1 MSGWQIALIAYVTAA
16 ITTFLPVL
24 RLLVRKV
31 ELNGGGPAF
40 DDSPHFTPEQ
50 KLLLSQHYE
59 RLRGTLGFWKTSAAR
74 YKAFHVYALTWITI
88 STVMVPILAQA
99 VGTDQWSKW
108 FLSIVGAHA
117 ALLLG
122 ATRTFRIESSFKA
135 FRQAESEFYD
145 LYRRLLDRPQAF
157 GNSREE
163 QLPAYFERVEKVRQ
177 LARSAEIDNFPT
189 VEDALQNPSNAPAAS
204 T

>member
-1 MSGWQIALIAYVTAA
+1 VSGWQTALLAYVTAA
-16 ITTFLPVL
+16 TATFLPVL

-31 ELNGGGPAF
+31 KPNGGGPGF
-40 DDSPHFTPEQ
+40 DDSPHFTPEE

-59 RLRGTLGFWKTSAAR
+59 RLRGTLGFWKTAAAR
-74 YKAFHVYALTWITI
+74 YKAFHVYALAWITI

-108 FLSIVGAHA
+108 FLSVVGAHA
-117 ALLLG
+117 ALLLA

-145 LYRRLLDRPQAF
+145 QYRRLLDRPQAF
-157 GNSREE
+157 GKTREE
-163 QLPAYFERVEKVRQ
+163 QLPAYFETVERVRQ
-177 LARSAEIDNFPT
+177 LARSAEIDNLPS
-189 VEDALQNPSNAPAAS
+189 VEDALQTPPNAPKAS